1 MKRLVFFLVF
11 YSLVAGFVTANESK
25 KRMLANRGKWQSYI
39 KKNMS
44 SVFCHDGGY
53 FRSCFPID
61 LSECKTSVIKT
72 SQDCFS
78 SMKFPDKIDLDRHG
92 IYFGSK
98 VGYCVGQKLE
108 SDLQNRKSRDS
119 KCVDPRK
126 WL

>member
-1 MKRLVFFLVF
+1 MKQVFLIFTF
-11 YSLVAGFVTANESK
+11 FSLLAGFVSASESTK
-25 KRMLANRGKWQSYI
+25 AILANRGKWQSHL
-39 KKNMS
+39 KKNMA

-61 LSECKTSVIKT
+61 LNECRTSVIKT

-98 VGYCVGQKLE
+98 AGYCVGQKLE
-108 SDLQNRKSRDS
+108 NDLRGRKSRDS
-119 KCVDPRK
+119 KCGDPRK